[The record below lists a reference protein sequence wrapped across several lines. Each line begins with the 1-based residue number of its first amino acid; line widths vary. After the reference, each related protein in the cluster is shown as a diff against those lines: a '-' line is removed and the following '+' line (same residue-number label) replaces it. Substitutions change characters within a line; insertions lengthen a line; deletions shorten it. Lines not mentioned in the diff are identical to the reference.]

1 MDGKT
6 QGILDAIEVQLEVF
20 KELANEKPVI
30 STEFVVKQF
39 EILKR
44 VVEK

>member
-6 QGILDAIEVQLEVF
+6 RGILDAIEIQLEVF

-30 STEFVVKQF
+30 STEFVIKQF
-39 EILKR
+39 EILHKI
-44 VVEK
+44 VKG

>member
-6 QGILDAIEVQLEVF
+6 QGILDAIEVQIEVF
-20 KELANEKPVI
+20 KELASEKPVI
-30 STEFVVKQF
+30 STEFVVKQL